1 MDILLTR
8 VEKLRREVKQG
19 RTAELDEMELA
30 EQERKALMAELL
42 DLEQALQRSRIQ
54 QSVPAENARLRL
66 QVLRHTEELA
76 ALEGQGDSLA
86 NSRAQVRD
94 LEAQLSRAKAEIRDL
109 EDCLDHA
116 QEDKD
121 ALASE
126 VERWNQPRQA

>member
-1 MDILLTR
+1 VDILLTR

-76 ALEGQGDSLA
+76 ALEGQGDPLA

>member
-66 QVLRHTEELA
+66 QVLGHTEELA

-126 VERWNQPRQA
+126 VERWNQA